1 MTPDD
6 VERDAQRTAAEW
18 AFIRVVDT
26 IDKTD
31 HTIKLRLHVDSDCFV
46 QVYVNESKQLISYSL
61 VLRRSRIFGRDCNS
75 GRWHRHPASAPDQHD
90 FSSEGQRA
98 ISLSEFLGE
107 ALQVLQDLD
116 LT

>member
-46 QVYVNESKQLISYSL
+46 QVYVNESK
-61 VLRRSRIFGRDCNS
+61 N
-75 GRWHRHPASAPDQHD
+75 
-90 FSSEGQRA
+90 
-98 ISLSEFLGE
+98 
-107 ALQVLQDLD
+107 
-116 LT
+116 